1 MPGNASETP
10 IQTYMGLTSEQTLAS
25 FKFYEEAAEK
35 AKSHAWS
42 QTTWILALNAGIM
55 AFSLKFYAEH
65 STVRGFLLIEV
76 ISAGVGIVL
85 SAFLIYL
92 LQELGGHISHYWTTS
107 NKIAATY
114 APLTSFIGEKDAD
127 QARTPHY
134 RAGFP
139 AFCRRLQ
146 FLAGLFI
153 AAHAGWTF
161 VVAGCLTSR

>member
-1 MPGNASETP
+1 
-10 IQTYMGLTSEQTLAS
+10 MGLTPEQTLAA

-42 QTTWILALNAGIM
+42 QTTWILALNAGII

-65 STVRGFLLIEV
+65 PKVPGFLLIEI

-107 NKIAATY
+107 NKIAAAY
-114 APLTSFIGEKDAD
+114 PPLRSFIGEKDAD
-127 QARTPHY
+127 QALTPHY

-146 FLAGLFI
+146 LLAGLFI
-153 AAHAGWTF
+153 AAHVGWTS
-161 VVAGCLTSR
+161 VLSACLTSR